1 MLIIH
6 KLNNRYHLPLPIEAA
21 EGAPWY
27 SFSSEE
33 TIGVVLTRKVD
44 LPALVLQKPI
54 EAITPPSAIVYPLQ
68 QRIHHTSPNQ
78 FPLIEEIFP
87 HQ

>member
-1 MLIIH
+1 MLIKH
-6 KLNNRYHLPLPIEAA
+6 KFNTRYHLPLPIEAS

-44 LPALVLQKPI
+44 LPALVLQEPL
-54 EAITPPSAIVYPLQ
+54 EAITPPSAIVYPIQ
-68 QRIHHTSPNQ
+68 QRNIQTSQNQ
-78 FPLIEEIFP
+78 YPLIEEIFP